1 MVVHEMPLLFPRF
14 RSALRFSFS
23 SLSAGLSTPHLY
35 IADVTPSQLSNC
47 PSPTVAVLSS
57 RGSDV
62 TYSSA
67 KREYIPGLGQ
77 VSATYGSMAGSG
89 PQRRRYETNLTDVH
103 SNDVLYL
110 ALSCLSPNIER
121 FSRLTAGAKHQ
132 MSH

>member
-1 MVVHEMPLLFPRF
+1 MPLLFPRF

-67 KREYIPGLGQ
+67 KMNAAHRPL
-77 VSATYGSMAGSG
+77 TYMASG
-89 PQRRRYETNLTDVH
+89 P
-103 SNDVLYL
+103 
-110 ALSCLSPNIER
+110 CLGEGHHTTISAVKFR
-121 FSRLTAGAKHQ
+121 
-132 MSH
+132 